1 MHLWRQYGQV
11 VLEHHVLC
19 GRQQSF
25 ADFTAWVELCKVSGL
40 EASLLHQC
48 DSQCVAHCQL
58 GHRRT
63 RRREVHRTGFL
74 LYAHVQVAGRVFG
87 QQRLGIAT
95 HADDRYLHV
104 EHHRDKPQQ
113 LVSLSGV

>member
-1 MHLWRQYGQV
+1 MHLWWQYGQV

-25 ADFTAWVELCKVSGL
+25 AELTTRVELCKVSGL
-40 EASLLHQC
+40 EVPLLHQG
-48 DSQCVAHCQL
+48 DSQSVAHCQL
-58 GHRRT
+58 RHSRARRCEIHRA
-63 RRREVHRTGFL
+63 GFF
-74 LYAHVQVAGRVFG
+74 LYTHVQVAGGVFC
-87 QQRLGIAT
+87 QQRLGVAA

-113 LVSLSGV
+113 LVSLPGV